1 METPGGL
8 RRGFFLMT
16 YGPLE
21 WGRRAEALRLG
32 EVMRKPN
39 QLALAFAQAAALHE
53 AGRLA
58 EAEQIYGAILKTQPK
73 HFESQFLLGVIHA
86 QRGHHGEAVRQFDI
100 ALKLNPK
107 SATVHNSRGVALG
120 KLKRVSEALA
130 SFDRA
135 IALQRD
141 HAEAHSNRAN
151 ALRELD
157 RPEEALVS
165 SNRAIALKPDYA
177 EALNNRANVL
187 LRLKR
192 YEEAIADLE
201 RLLRLTPDFPYAR
214 GVLLHTKMQLCD
226 WRSFDAELA
235 AVLADVRA
243 GKPASPPFA
252 LLAESGAA
260 RDQRLCAQAW
270 VREKCPPAPA
280 PVYKGDKYRHDR
292 IRVAYVSADFG
303 EHPTSYLLAG
313 LIEQHDRARFKIV
326 GISLGAGTPSA
337 MRTRITGAFDEF
349 VDAGRKD
356 DREVAGLL
364 RHLEIDIAVDL
375 MGFTHESRPGIFALR
390 PAPVHV
396 NYLGFPATMGAAYI
410 DYIIADRFVVP
421 PGHAG
426 SYSENVVSL
435 PDSFQAN
442 DSGRKIGERPK
453 TRAEAG
459 LPDGGFVFCAFSNS
473 YKITPAMFDVWM
485 RLLGQAEGSV
495 LWLLGGSAAVETNLR
510 REAQARE
517 VAADRLI
524 FAPRLGYS
532 EYLRRYR
539 LADLFLDTAPF
550 NAGATASDAL
560 WAGLPLITCAGEAF
574 AGRMAGSLLHAAGL
588 PQLVTSSLEDYER
601 IALALARDPAAID
614 ALKASLAQNRAACAL
629 FDTSRFR
636 HHLETAY
643 HAMWE
648 RHQAEQPAASFAVS
662 GDQASFVGSK

>member
-1 METPGGL
+1 
-8 RRGFFLMT
+8 
-16 YGPLE
+16 
-21 WGRRAEALRLG
+21 
-32 EVMRKPN
+32 MRNPN
-39 QLALAFAQAAALHE
+39 ELALAFSRAAALHE

-58 EAEQIYGAILKTQPK
+58 EAEQIYGQILKARPK

-86 QRGHHGEAVRQFDI
+86 QRGRHADAVRQFDV

-107 SATVHNSRGVALG
+107 SATVHNSRGVSMG
-120 KLKRVSEALA
+120 KLKRVAEALA

-157 RPEEALVS
+157 RPEEALAS
-165 SNRAIALKPDYA
+165 ANRAIALKPDYA

-201 RLLRLTPDFPYAR
+201 RLLRLAPDFPYAK
-214 GVLLHTKMQLCD
+214 GLLLHTKMQLCD

-243 GKPASPPFA
+243 GKPAGPPFA

-260 RDQRLCAQAW
+260 GDQLLCAQTW

-280 PVYKGDKYRHDR
+280 RVYRGDKYRHDR

-313 LIEQHDRARFKIV
+313 LIEQHDRTRFNIV
-326 GISLGAGTPSA
+326 GVSLGAGTTSA
-337 MRTRITGAFDEF
+337 MRTRMTGAFDRF

-356 DREVAGLL
+356 DREVADQL

-410 DYIIADRFVVP
+410 DYIIADAFVVP
-421 PGHAG
+421 AGHAG
-426 SYSENVVSL
+426 SYSEKIVFL
-435 PDSFQAN
+435 PDCFQAN
-442 DSGRKIGERPK
+442 DSGRRIGDSPS

-459 LPDGGFVFCAFSNS
+459 LPEGGFVFCAFSNS
-473 YKITPAMFDVWM
+473 YKITPAMFEVWM
-485 RLLGQAEGSV
+485 RLLRQAQSSV

-510 REAQARE
+510 REAQARG

-524 FAPRLGYS
+524 FAPRLGYA
-532 EYLRRYR
+532 EYLRRYQ

-574 AGRMAGSLLHAAGL
+574 AGRMAGSLLHAVGL
-588 PQLVTSSLEDYER
+588 PQLVAYSLADYER
-601 IALALARDPAAID
+601 LALALAQDRAAIGQM
-614 ALKASLAQNRAACAL
+614 KQTLAQNRATCAL
-629 FDTSRFR
+629 FDTALFR
-636 HHLETAY
+636 RHLETAY

-648 RHQAEQPAASFAVS
+648 RHRAGAPAASFALN
-662 GDQASFVGSK
+662 ATE

>member
-1 METPGGL
+1 
-8 RRGFFLMT
+8 
-16 YGPLE
+16 
-21 WGRRAEALRLG
+21 
-32 EVMRKPN
+32 MRNPN
-39 QLALAFAQAAALHE
+39 QLASAFARGAALHE

-58 EAEQIYGAILKTQPK
+58 EAEQIYGQILKAQPK

-86 QRGHHGEAVRQFDI
+86 QRDRHAEALRQFDI

-120 KLKRVSEALA
+120 KLKRASEALA

-135 IALQRD
+135 IALRAD
-141 HAEAHSNRAN
+141 NAEAHSNRAN

-157 RPEEALVS
+157 RAEEALAS
-165 SNRAIALKPDYA
+165 ANRAIALKPDYA
-177 EALNNRANVL
+177 DALNNRANVL

-201 RLLRLTPDFPYAR
+201 RLLRLNPDFPYAK

-243 GKPASPPFA
+243 GTPVSPPFA
-252 LLAESGAA
+252 LLAESGRAG
-260 RDQRLCAQAW
+260 DQLRCAQTW

-326 GISLGAGTPSA
+326 GISLGAATPSA
-337 MRTRITGAFDEF
+337 MRTRIAVAFDEF

-356 DREVAGLL
+356 DREVANLL

-390 PAPVHV
+390 PAPIQV
-396 NYLGFPATMGAAYI
+396 NYLGFPASMGAAYM
-410 DYIIADRFVVP
+410 DYIIADRVVVP
-421 PGHAG
+421 AEEEGC
-426 SYSENVVSL
+426 YSEKIVRL
-435 PDSFQAN
+435 PGTFQAN
-442 DSGRKIGERPK
+442 DPARKIGDAPR
-453 TRAEAG
+453 TRTEAG
-459 LPDGGFVFCAFSNS
+459 LPEAGFVFCAFSNS
-473 YKITPAMFDVWM
+473 YKITPALFDVWM
-485 RLLGQAEGSV
+485 RLLRQVDGSL
-495 LWLLGGSAAVETNLR
+495 LWLLGGSAAVENNLR
-510 REAQARE
+510 REAEARG
-517 VAADRLI
+517 VPPQRLI

-532 EYLRRYR
+532 GYLRRYQ

-560 WAGLPLITCAGEAF
+560 WAGLPLITCSGEAF
-574 AGRMAGSLLHAAGL
+574 AGRMAASLLHAVGL
-588 PQLVTSSLEDYER
+588 PELVTSSLEDYER
-601 IALALARDPAAID
+601 MALALAPDRAAID
-614 ALKASLAQNRAACAL
+614 RLKATLVQNRATCAL
-629 FDTSRFR
+629 FDTARFR
-636 HHLETAY
+636 RQLEA
-643 HAMWE
+643 AFQIMWD
-648 RHQAEQPAASFAVS
+648 RHQAGAPAASFVVS
-662 GDQASFVGSK
+662 GDNP

>member
-1 METPGGL
+1 
-8 RRGFFLMT
+8 
-16 YGPLE
+16 
-21 WGRRAEALRLG
+21 
-32 EVMRKPN
+32 MRKPN
-39 QLALAFAQAAALHE
+39 RLALTFAQAAALHE

-58 EAEQIYGAILKTQPK
+58 EAEQIYGQILKTQPK

-86 QRGHHGEAVRQFDI
+86 QRGGHAEAVRQFDI
-100 ALKLNPK
+100 ALKLNPN

-120 KLKRVSEALA
+120 KLKRVTEALA

-135 IALQRD
+135 IALQPD
-141 HAEAHSNRAN
+141 GAEAHSNRAN

-157 RPEEALVS
+157 RPEEALAS

-177 EALNNRANVL
+177 EAFNNRANVL

-192 YEEAIADLE
+192 YEEVVGDLA
-201 RLLRLTPDFPYAR
+201 RLLRLASDFPYAK
-214 GVLLHTKMQLCD
+214 GMLLHTKMQLCD

-260 RDQRLCAQAW
+260 RDQLLCAQGW

-313 LIEQHDRARFKIV
+313 LIEQHDRSRFKVV
-326 GISLGAGTPSA
+326 GISLGAAMSGA
-337 MRTRITGAFDEF
+337 MRTRMTDAFDQF

-390 PAPVHV
+390 PVPVRV

-410 DYIIADRFVVP
+410 DYVIADAFVVP
-421 PGHAG
+421 AEHAAF
-426 SYSENVVSL
+426 YSEKIVWL
-435 PDSFQAN
+435 PDCFQAN
-442 DSGRKIGERPK
+442 DSGRRIGDSPS

-459 LPDGGFVFCAFSNS
+459 LPEAGFVFCAFSNS
-473 YKITPAMFDVWM
+473 YKITPAMFEVWM
-485 RLLGQAEGSV
+485 RLLRQADGSV

-510 REAQARE
+510 REAQARGI
-517 VAADRLI
+517 AADRLI

-532 EYLRRYR
+532 EYLRRYQ

-574 AGRMAGSLLHAAGL
+574 AGRMAGSLLNAVGL
-588 PQLVTSSLEDYER
+588 PHLVTSSLEDYER
-601 IALALARDPAAID
+601 LALALAREPGLID
-614 ALKASLAQNRAACAL
+614 AFKATLAQNRATCAL
-629 FDTSRFR
+629 FDTARFR
-636 HHLETAY
+636 RHIEDAYETMCQRQRAG
-643 HAMWE
+643 
-648 RHQAEQPAASFAVS
+648 QPPESFAVEPLEHDPEKWIPVFGKDHAPRIS
-662 GDQASFVGSK
+662 

>member
-1 METPGGL
+1 
-8 RRGFFLMT
+8 
-16 YGPLE
+16 
-21 WGRRAEALRLG
+21 
-32 EVMRKPN
+32 MRKPN
-39 QLALAFAQAAALHE
+39 QLALAFGQATALLQ

-58 EAEQIYGAILKTQPK
+58 EAEQIYGQILQAQPK
-73 HFESQFLLGVIHA
+73 HFESRFLIGVIQA
-86 QRGHHGEAVRQFDI
+86 QRGNHGEAVRQFDL

-107 SATVHNSRGVALG
+107 NAQAHNSRGVSLG
-120 KLKRVSEALA
+120 KLKRVVEALA

-135 IALQRD
+135 IALQPD
-141 HAEAHSNRAN
+141 GAEAHSNRAN

-157 RPEEALVS
+157 RPEEALAS

-187 LRLKR
+187 LRLER
-192 YEEAIADLE
+192 YEEAIGDLE
-201 RLLRLTPDFPYAR
+201 RLLRLAPDFPYAK
-214 GVLLHTKMQLCD
+214 GMLLHTKMQLCD

-252 LLAESGAA
+252 LLAESGVVG
-260 RDQRLCAQAW
+260 DQRLCAQAW

-313 LIEQHDRARFKIV
+313 LIEQHDRSRFRIV
-326 GISLGAGTPSA
+326 GISLGAGKPSA
-337 MRTRITGAFDEF
+337 MRTRMSGVFDEF
-349 VDAGRKD
+349 VDAGRND
-356 DREVAGLL
+356 DREVASLL

-390 PAPVHV
+390 PAPVQV

-410 DYIIADRFVVP
+410 DYVIADRFVVP
-421 PGHAG
+421 GEHAG
-426 SYSENVVSL
+426 AYSEKIAWL

-442 DSGRKIGERPK
+442 DSSRRIGDSPR

-459 LPDGGFVFCAFSNS
+459 LPEAEFVFCAFSNS
-473 YKITPAMFDVWM
+473 YKITPAMFHVWM
-485 RLLGQAEGSV
+485 RLLRQVKRSV

-510 REAQARE
+510 REAQARGI
-517 VAADRLI
+517 AADRLI
-524 FAPRLGYS
+524 FAARLGYS
-532 EYLRRYR
+532 EYLRRYQ

-560 WAGLPLITCAGEAF
+560 WAGLPLITFAGEAF
-574 AGRMAGSLLHAAGL
+574 AGRMAGSLLHAVGL

-601 IALALARDPAAID
+601 IALALARDHAASD
-614 ALKASLAQNRAACAL
+614 ALKATLAQNRATCAL
-629 FDTSRFR
+629 FDTTRFR
-636 HHLETAY
+636 SHIEAAY
-643 HAMWE
+643 QTMWQ
-648 RHQAEQPAASFAVS
+648 RHQAGKPPESFAVERL
-662 GDQASFVGSK
+662 K